1 MDLITVDFETYYD
14 KKFSLSKMTTEEY
27 VRDPQFEVI
36 GVGIKVNNGPTEW
49 ASGTHEQIKDYLHG
63 FDWADAMVLAHN
75 TIFDG
80 AILSWLFDIHPRVWT
95 DTLCIGRAIHGV
107 EVSGSLA
114 ALVERYGI
122 GAKGTEVLNALGK
135 RRADFTDEE
144 LSRYGD
150 YCINDVELTYK
161 LFGLMGRNFPRQ
173 ELKII
178 DLTLRMFIEP
188 MLDLDLG
195 LLEQHLEDTK
205 ELKDKLLT
213 DAGVDKKDLMSNPK
227 FAGLLEILGV
237 KPPMKT
243 SLTTGKETYAFA
255 KSDEGFKALLEH
267 EDVRVQ
273 TLVNARLGNKST
285 LEETRTQRFIDIS
298 KRGLLPVPVKYYA
311 AHTGRW
317 GGADKINLQNLP
329 SRGPNGKK
337 LKKSMIAP
345 DGFML
350 IDCDSS
356 QIEARVLS
364 WLAGQ
369 HDLTEAF
376 QVGDDVYKK
385 MAMSI
390 YGVNRPEDVT
400 KDQRFVGK
408 TTILG
413 AGYGMGAVRFK
424 DQLQSFG
431 FDMEL
436 DEARRVI
443 NIYRETNFQITRLWN
458 DASHTIRCME
468 QGVGTELGIK
478 GVISVD
484 PTVPAIILP
493 SGLQMRYEDLRGE
506 QGERGVE
513 YTYKVRRGRNRIY
526 GGKVIE
532 NVCQAVA
539 RCIIGEQML
548 KISKRYRVVLTVH
561 DSVVCCVPE
570 DEVEEAQRYIEGCM
584 RWLPDWA
591 EGLPIDCE
599 SGVAKSYGDCE

>member
-1 MDLITVDFETYYD
+1 MDLITIDFETFYSQD
-14 KKFSLSKMTTEEY
+14 FSLSKMTTEEY
-27 VRDPQFEVI
+27 VRDPRFEVI
-36 GVGIKVNNGPTEW
+36 GVSVKVNDEATEW
-49 ASGTHEQIKDYLHG
+49 ASGTHEQLKDYFNG
-63 FDWADAMVLAHN
+63 FDWKDSMVLAHN
-75 TIFDG
+75 TMFDG
-80 AILSWLFDIHPRVWT
+80 AILSWLFDIHPRVWA
-95 DTLCIGRAIHGV
+95 DTLCISRAVHGV
-107 EVSGSLA
+107 EVGGSLK
-114 ALVERYGI
+114 ALAERYQI
-122 GAKGTEVLNALGK
+122 GAKGTEVLDAKGK
-135 RRADFTDEE
+135 RRLDFTDEE
-144 LSRYGD
+144 LDKYGD

-161 LFGLMGRNFPRQ
+161 LFGIMGKKFPRQ

-205 ELKDKLLT
+205 ELKDKLLL
-213 DAGVDKKDLMSNPK
+213 DAGVDKKGLMSNPK

-237 KPPMKT
+237 VPPMKT
-243 SLTTGKETYAFA
+243 SLTTGKETFAFA

-285 LEETRTQRFIDIS
+285 LEETRTQRFIDIA

-329 SRGPNGKK
+329 NRGPNGKK

-345 DGFML
+345 DGYVL

-356 QIEARVLS
+356 QIEARVLA

-369 HDLTEAF
+369 DDLTEAF
-376 QVGDDVYKK
+376 RVGDDVYKK

-390 YGVNRPEDVT
+390 YGLNREEDVT

-431 FDMEL
+431 FDIEL

-468 QGVGTELGIK
+468 QGVGTELGINN
-478 GVISVD
+478 VISVD

-506 QGERGVE
+506 QSERGVE

-548 KISKRYRVVLTVH
+548 KISKRYHVVLTVH

-570 DEVEEAQRYIEGCM
+570 DKVEEAQRYIEECM

>member
-49 ASGTHEQIKDYLHG
+49 ASGTHEQINEYLHT

-80 AILSWLFDIHPRVWT
+80 AILSWLFDIHPRVWA
-95 DTLCIGRAIHGV
+95 DTLCIARALHGV
-107 EVSGSLA
+107 EVSGSLK
-114 ALVERYGI
+114 ALVERYDI
-122 GAKGTEVLNALGK
+122 GAKGTEVLDALGK
-135 RRADFTDEE
+135 RRTDFTEEE
-144 LSRYGD
+144 LSKYGD

-205 ELKDKLLT
+205 ELKDKLLL

-237 KPPMKT
+237 VPPMKT

-285 LEETRTQRFIDIS
+285 LEETRTQRFIDIA

-337 LKKSMIAP
+337 LKRSIVAP
-345 DGFML
+345 DGYML
-350 IDCDSS
+350 VDCDSS

-369 HDLTEAF
+369 DDLTQAF
-376 QVGDDVYKK
+376 HVGDDVYKK

-390 YGVNRPEDVT
+390 YGVNREEDVT

-431 FDMEL
+431 FDIEL

-468 QGVGTELGIK
+468 QGVGTELGINN
-478 GVISVD
+478 VISVD

-506 QGERGVE
+506 QSERGVE

-548 KISKRYRVVLTVH
+548 KISKRYHVVLTVH

-570 DEVEEAQRYIEGCM
+570 DKVEEAQRYIEECM